1 MEKNDVIF
9 CTLTNHGYIK
19 YTLNCLKSLE
29 NVGIKDKLHV
39 YCSDKS
45 SFEEIKTNHENT
57 FYFKQDIID
66 ENDKRLFKFTEKQ
79 FQETM
84 ILKMNVIHTC
94 LQKAKYVLF
103 TDGDIVYYRNGFI
116 EYLLEN
122 LKDDNILIQND
133 KMEGC
138 VSMGDKKPVCC
149 AGFIFIKQTPVTLE
163 LFNFNTKD
171 PFYKKHIESSN
182 RHGNFDDQLYL
193 RSLKNNHN
201 DIIKMRLLP
210 SYLFPSYFVVKSK
223 KIPKNWDEKYLLHFN
238 YLIGNTK
245 MPTMKNHKSWFI

>member
-84 ILKMNVIHTC
+84 ILKMNVI
-94 LQKAKYVLF
+94 Q
-103 TDGDIVYYRNGFI
+103 
-116 EYLLEN
+116 
-122 LKDDNILIQND
+122 
-133 KMEGC
+133 
-138 VSMGDKKPVCC
+138 
-149 AGFIFIKQTPVTLE
+149 
-163 LFNFNTKD
+163 
-171 PFYKKHIESSN
+171 
-182 RHGNFDDQLYL
+182 
-193 RSLKNNHN
+193 
-201 DIIKMRLLP
+201 
-210 SYLFPSYFVVKSK
+210 
-223 KIPKNWDEKYLLHFN
+223 
-238 YLIGNTK
+238 
-245 MPTMKNHKSWFI
+245 